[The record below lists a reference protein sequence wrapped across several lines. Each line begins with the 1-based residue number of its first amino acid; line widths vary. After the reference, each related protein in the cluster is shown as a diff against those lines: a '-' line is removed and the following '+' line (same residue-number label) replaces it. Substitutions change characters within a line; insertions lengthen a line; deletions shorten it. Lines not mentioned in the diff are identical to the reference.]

1 MALPYIKTE
10 SLFIQSS
17 YDQYIIQFNLGLKCI
32 SFGIS
37 GYSLD
42 HCDLADMAYIEA
54 YRSVYMNFLPELL
67 KRGHNI
73 WSISCSWH
81 ANIAFNNFYESPL
94 QRVPQG
100 GNSMQHAVEAFVLRG
115 EKVVD
120 IDVEAWPANTPC
132 AK

>member
-1 MALPYIKTE
+1 MC
-10 SLFIQSS
+10 SCR
-17 YDQYIIQFNLGLKCI
+17 IQFC
-32 SFGIS
+32 
-37 GYSLD
+37 YT
-42 HCDLADMAYIEA
+42 
-54 YRSVYMNFLPELL
+54 
-67 KRGHNI
+67 
-73 WSISCSWH
+73 
-81 ANIAFNNFYESPL
+81 FNNFYESPL